1 MNYFMIGGDGR
12 EYGPVD
18 AEQLRLWVREGR
30 ANGETL
36 LRLEG
41 ETEWKPLRSFPDF
54 EAEFG
59 PPPATAAAPPPVAGF
74 VEGPHDVPVLVG
86 HSFARAWHLV
96 GQHFGVIFTATL
108 MVWLTFTVF
117 MYAGWLSILI
127 MIFYGPLLGGLFMV
141 FLKLIRVGQATPA
154 DLFALTRDHALP
166 LILTGF
172 VSLVLTQIATVC
184 CCVLPGI
191 YLQIAWLLAL
201 PLVADRGVGFWEG
214 LETSRRVVTRHWF
227 KVFALF
233 VVAFLPWLVFHVYM
247 MTRLGI
253 DLSPHLQK
261 AIEAIRDAMA
271 SGGSVNQAVVQK
283 IALDM
288 NNVEQGYAAWSLIK
302 QLLLLVSLPFGVGSL
317 AFVYEDLF
325 GRKK

>member
-18 AEQLRLWVREGR
+18 AEQVRLWVREGR

-41 ETEWKPLRSFPDF
+41 ETEWKPLRNFPDF
-54 EAEFG
+54 QSEFAA
-59 PPPATAAAPPPVAGF
+59 PPVTAAAPPTAGF

-117 MYAGWLSILI
+117 MYAGWLSILVL
-127 MIFYGPLLGGLFMV
+127 IFAGPLLGGLFMI
-141 FLKLIRVGQATPA
+141 FIKLIREGNATPG
-154 DLFALTRDHALP
+154 DMFTLTRDSALP

-172 VSLVLTQIATVC
+172 VGLILAQIGLTC

-191 YLQIAWLLAL
+191 YLLISYLLAL
-201 PLVADRGVGFWEG
+201 PIVADRGVGFWEG

-227 KVFALF
+227 KFFALF
-233 VVAFLPWLVFHVYM
+233 IVAFLPWLVFHVYM
-247 MTRLGI
+247 MSRLGM

-261 AIEAIRDAMA
+261 AIQIIRDAMA
-271 SGGSVNQAVVQK
+271 SGGSVNQAAVQK
-283 IALDM
+283 IATEM
-288 NNVEQGYAAWSLIK
+288 NSVEQGYAGWSLIK

-325 GRKK
+325 GPKK